1 MFSML
6 KVKMM
11 QSDFTWLFMDLYGS
25 YCMYMYYTRIEDM
38 VYVFYIHV
46 LEDPFLRIFF
56 LVSWRGGGVEGRW
69 VDESNICT
77 SSIDAGFG
85 KQMN

>member
-1 MFSML
+1 
-6 KVKMM
+6 
-11 QSDFTWLFMDLYGS
+11 
-25 YCMYMYYTRIEDM
+25 MYMYYTRIEDM

-56 LVSWRGGGVEGRW
+56 WFLGRGGGGVEGRW

>member
-11 QSDFTWLFMDLYGS
+11 QSDYTWLFLDLYGS
-25 YCMYMYYTRIEDM
+25 YRNYTRIEDM

-56 LVSWRGGGVEGRW
+56 WFLGGGRW